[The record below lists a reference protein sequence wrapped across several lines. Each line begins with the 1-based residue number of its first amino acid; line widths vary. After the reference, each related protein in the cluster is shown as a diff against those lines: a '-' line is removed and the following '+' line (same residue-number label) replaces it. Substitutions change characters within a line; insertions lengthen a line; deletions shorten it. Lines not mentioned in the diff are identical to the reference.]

1 MSAALTALQRKV
13 AYQLFMRGES
23 VDSIALE
30 FGVSVCDIEAVLRSR
45 GTR

>member
-1 MSAALTALQRKV
+1 MTALQRKV

-23 VDSIALE
+23 VATLAAE
-30 FGVSVCDIEAVLRSR
+30 FGVCVCEIEAAIRAR